1 MVTRAEATKGEC
13 SARGG
18 REGGREQRKEGE
30 KEGEEKGE
38 KERKIGRQQQG
49 GRRERS
55 RVRSGH

>member
-1 MVTRAEATKGEC
+1 MVTRAEAAKGEC

-30 KEGEEKGE
+30 KGEEKGE

-49 GRRERS
+49 DRLERERS
-55 RVRSGH
+55 RT